1 MRYHRYS
8 VLLEPD
14 IEEPHRYNVRVP
26 ALPGCRTYGESV
38 DDALANAAEAITG
51 YVAVL
56 LESGEPVPI
65 EQHPALAATV
75 AVPVDPE
82 VLSDNGVVATVG
94 VGGESPSVD

>member
-14 IEEPHRYNVRVP
+14 VEEPHRYNVRVP

-51 YVAVL
+51 FVAVL
-56 LESGEPVPI
+56 VDSGEPVPI
-65 EQHPALAATV
+65 EHHPTLVATV
-75 AVPVDPE
+75 AVPVAHA
-82 VLSDNGVVATVG
+82 VLADDRVVAMVG
-94 VGGESPSVD
+94 ASEEPL